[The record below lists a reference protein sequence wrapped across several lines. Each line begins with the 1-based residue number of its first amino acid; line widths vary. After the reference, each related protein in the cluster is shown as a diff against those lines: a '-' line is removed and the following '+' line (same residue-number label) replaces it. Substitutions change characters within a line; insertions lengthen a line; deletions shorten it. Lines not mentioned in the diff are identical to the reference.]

1 MLKPVV
7 NIVWFK
13 KDLRLKDHA
22 PLQAAVEHG
31 LPTIL
36 LYCFE
41 PSIVKDATTSNRHV
55 RFIYESLQ
63 VMQIELQQ
71 HHQHINIVY
80 DEVIPFLEKLQERY
94 IIRTI
99 FSHEE
104 IGNNSTFKRD
114 KAVKKFT
121 VQKGIQWT
129 EYRTNAIIRGLQN
142 RSNFSEHWLKT
153 MDAAQFEVD
162 LKKLNTIKLEKT
174 LLDNSFLD
182 KTIVNSDKNF
192 QPGGSV
198 AALKYLQSFL
208 YERKSNYS
216 KHISKPLESRKS
228 CSRISPYLTYGNVSI
243 KQVYQAALQAKKD
256 TGDKKN
262 INFFITR
269 LHWHCHFIQKFE
281 SECSI
286 EFANLNSGFNSLRN
300 EVNENYLTA
309 WKNGTTGFPLV
320 DACMRCLQQTGYLN
334 FRMRSMLVSFLTHH
348 LWQPWQAGTHHLA
361 KLFLDYEP
369 GIHYP
374 QFQMQAGT
382 MGVNT
387 IRIYNPVKQSQD
399 HDPNGIFIK
408 QWLPELKNVPTAFI
422 HEPWKITPFDV
433 SKNVFELG
441 KHYPKPIVQLE
452 TTAQFAREQL
462 WAIKNSKQV
471 RTNNKN
477 ILQKHT
483 NRKTEKEKPLQLFVN
498 EE

>member
-1 MLKPVV
+1 MWKPIV

-13 KDLRLKDHA
+13 KDLRLQDHA
-22 PLQAAVEHG
+22 PLQAAAEHD
-31 LPTIL
+31 LPIIL

-41 PSIVKDATTSNRHV
+41 PSIVKDATTSNRHL

-63 VMQIELQQ
+63 AMQTELQQ
-71 HHQHINIVY
+71 HHQYLNIVF
-80 DEVIPFLEKLQERY
+80 DEVIPFLEKLQEQY

-104 IGNNSTFKRD
+104 IGNNTTFKRD
-114 KAVKKFT
+114 KG
-121 VQKGIQWT
+121 VQKFIKSKGINWV

-142 RSNFSEHWLKT
+142 RNNFSEHWLKK
-153 MDAAQFEVD
+153 MDADPFNID
-162 LKKLNTIKLEKT
+162 LQKLKTIQLEEP
-174 LLDNSFLD
+174 LLGNSFLD
-182 KTIVNSDKNF
+182 KTVITSDKNF
-192 QPGGSV
+192 QPGGSI
-198 AALKYLQSFL
+198 AASKYLQSFL
-208 YERKSNYS
+208 YERKNNYS
-216 KHISKPLESRKS
+216 RHISKPLESRKS

-262 INFFITR
+262 IYFFITR

-286 EFANLNSGFNSLRN
+286 EYTNLNNGFNSIRN
-300 EVNENYLTA
+300 EVNESYVTA
-309 WKNGTTGFPLV
+309 WKKGETGFPLV
-320 DACMRCLQQTGYLN
+320 DACMRCLQKTGYLN

-408 QWLPELKNVPTAFI
+408 QWLPELTNVPTAFI
-422 HEPWKITPFDV
+422 HEPWKITPFDI

-441 KHYPKPIVQLE
+441 KHYPKPIIQLE
-452 TTAQFAREQL
+452 TAAQFAREQL
-462 WAIKNSKQV
+462 WSIKNSKQV
-471 RTNNKN
+471 RTNNKK

-483 NRKTEKEKPLQLFVN
+483 NRKTEKEKPLQLFAN
-498 EE
+498 EK

>member
-1 MLKPVV
+1 MFKPLI

-13 KDLRLKDHA
+13 KDLRLQDHA
-22 PLQAAVEHG
+22 PLQAAIEQG

-41 PSIVKDATTSNRHV
+41 PSIMQDATTSNRHL
-55 RFIYESLQ
+55 RFIFQSLKA
-63 VMQIELQQ
+63 MEDELFK
-71 HHQHINIVY
+71 HNQHINIIQ
-80 DEVIPFLEKLQERY
+80 DEVVAFLEKLQEQY
-94 IIRTI
+94 IIKSI
-99 FSHEE
+99 FSHQE
-104 IGNNSTFKRD
+104 IGNATTFKRD
-114 KAVKKFT
+114 KQVKKFT
-121 VQKGIQWT
+121 IARGIEWI
-129 EYRTNAIIRGLQN
+129 ELNTNGVIRGLQN

-153 MDAAQFEVD
+153 MDATIFNVD
-162 LKKLNTIKLEKT
+162 LAKL
-174 LLDNSFLD
+174 
-182 KTIVNSDKNF
+182 KTIQLNVDLIGHLSLDESITQPNKNF
-192 QPGGSV
+192 QPGG
-198 AALKYLQSFL
+198 AITAQQYLNSFL
-208 YERKSNYS
+208 YERKNNYS

-243 KQVYQAALQAKKD
+243 KQVYQASLQAKKD

-269 LHWHCHFIQKFE
+269 LNWHCHFIQKFE

-286 EFANLNSGFNSLRN
+286 ESNNLNRGFNSVRN
-300 EVNENYLTA
+300 EINEHHLNA
-309 WKNGTTGFPLV
+309 WKNAQTGFPLI
-320 DACMRCLQQTGYLN
+320 DACMRCLTTTGYLN

-399 HDPNGIFIK
+399 HDPNGLFIK

-433 SKNVFELG
+433 AKNVFELG
-441 KHYPKPIVQLE
+441 NHYPKPIVQLE
-452 TTAQFAREQL
+452 EAAKYAREHL
-462 WAIKNSKQV
+462 WAIKKSKPV
-471 RTNNKN
+471 RENNRG

>member
-1 MLKPVV
+1 MWKPIV

-13 KDLRLKDHA
+13 KDLRLQDHA
-22 PLQAAVEHG
+22 PLQAAAEHD
-31 LPTIL
+31 LPIIL

-41 PSIVKDATTSNRHV
+41 PSIVKDATTSNRHL

-71 HHQHINIVY
+71 HHQYLNIVF
-80 DEVIPFLEKLQERY
+80 DEVIPFLEKLQEQY

-104 IGNNSTFKRD
+104 IGNNTTFKRD
-114 KAVKKFT
+114 KG
-121 VQKGIQWT
+121 VQKFIKSKGINWV
-129 EYRTNAIIRGLQN
+129 EYKTNAIIRGLQN
-142 RSNFSEHWLKT
+142 RNNFSEHWLKT
-153 MDAAQFEVD
+153 MDADSFNID
-162 LKKLNTIKLEKT
+162 LQKLKTIQLEEP
-174 LLDNSFLD
+174 LLGNSFLD
-182 KTIVNSDKNF
+182 KTVITSDKNF
-192 QPGGSV
+192 QPGGSI
-198 AALKYLQSFL
+198 AASKYLQSFL
-208 YERKSNYS
+208 YERKNNYS
-216 KHISKPLESRKS
+216 RHISKPLESRKS

-286 EFANLNSGFNSLRN
+286 EYTNLNNGFNSIRN
-300 EVNENYLTA
+300 EVNESYVTA
-309 WKNGTTGFPLV
+309 WKKGETGFPLV
-320 DACMRCLQQTGYLN
+320 DACMRCLQKTGYLN

-408 QWLPELKNVPTAFI
+408 QWLPELTNVPTAFI
-422 HEPWKITPFDV
+422 HEPWKITPFDI

-441 KHYPKPIVQLE
+441 KHYPKPIIQLE
-452 TTAQFAREQL
+452 TAAQFAREQL
-462 WAIKNSKQV
+462 WSIKNSKQV
-471 RTNNKN
+471 RTNNKK

-483 NRKTEKEKPLQLFVN
+483 NRKTEKEKPLQLFAN
-498 EE
+498 EK

>member
-1 MLKPVV
+1 MLKSEI

-13 KDLRLKDHA
+13 KDLRLQDHA
-22 PLQAAVEHG
+22 PLQAAIEQG

-36 LYCFE
+36 LYSFE
-41 PSIVKDATTSNRHV
+41 PCIMQDATTSNRHL
-55 RFIYESLQ
+55 RFIFQSLKTMHNDL
-63 VMQIELQQ
+63 VKYNQ
-71 HHQHINIVY
+71 HLNIVQ
-80 DEVIPFLEKLQERY
+80 DEVIPFLEKLQEVY
-94 IIRTI
+94 IIKSI
-99 FSHEE
+99 FSHQE
-104 IGNNSTFKRD
+104 IGNQTTFIRD
-114 KAVKKFT
+114 KHVKKFT
-121 VQKGIQWT
+121 ALKGIKWI
-129 EYRTNAIIRGLQN
+129 EFNTNGIIRGLQN
-142 RSNFSEHWLKT
+142 RSNFSEHWLTT
-153 MDAAQFEVD
+153 MHATIFFVD
-162 LKKLNTIKLEKT
+162 LAKLKSIALNEQQIGHLE
-174 LLDNSFLD
+174 LDESITTSN
-182 KTIVNSDKNF
+182 KIF
-192 QPGGSV
+192 QPGGAI
-198 AALKYLQSFL
+198 AAQQYLHSFL
-208 YERKSNYS
+208 HERKNNYS

-243 KQVYQAALQAKKD
+243 KQVYQASLQAKKD

-286 EFANLNSGFNSLRN
+286 EYKNLNRGFNAIRN
-300 EVNENYLTA
+300 EVNENFLQA
-309 WKNGTTGFPLV
+309 WKNAQTGFPLI
-320 DACMRCLQQTGYLN
+320 DACMRCLTATGYLN

-408 QWLPELKNVPTAFI
+408 QWLPELTNVSTAFI
-422 HEPWKITPFDV
+422 HKPWEITPFDI
-433 SKNVFELG
+433 SKNQFQLG
-441 KHYPKPIVQLE
+441 NHYPKPIVPLE
-452 TTAQFAREQL
+452 EAARYARENL
-462 WAIKNSKQV
+462 WALKKMKTV
-471 RTNNKN
+471 KENNKQ